1 LSYNQDYSQQSWVKV
16 QETQEKG
23 AWIRLLRFNVFT
35 KFKDSKQNGVVY
47 SKVIRLNKYNKQ
59 QKRQQ
64 QQIKR
69 LGIEKTR

>member
-23 AWIRLLRFNVFT
+23 AWIGLLRFNVFT